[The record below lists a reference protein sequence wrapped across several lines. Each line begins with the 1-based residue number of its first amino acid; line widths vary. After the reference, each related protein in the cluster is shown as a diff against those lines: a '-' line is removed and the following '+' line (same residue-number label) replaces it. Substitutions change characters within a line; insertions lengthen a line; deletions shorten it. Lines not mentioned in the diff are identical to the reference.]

1 MKLFQKFF
9 GKKDELDNVEKIF
22 HYNKQAKEIIKEL
35 EGKRL
40 PERVYK
46 PVATAFPLYIKGISQ
61 ALEDMV
67 RFKPENEEELEEFN
81 KNVIKSLKTIQN
93 FQLNQGKLVAIV
105 FEEEVL
111 KLGGIF
117 NKIIE
122 IQQEIGKE
130 VEKRKIARYKKDEL
144 KHYKEK
150 YKKIEQKIN
159 KKNKE
164 IQTLNKEI
172 ENLEK
177 ELNAIKFD
185 ATAKKKIEEELS
197 ILELRI
203 LSIIGIISKELKKD
217 KKRDELVENY
227 LKKPLKTFLEDDKLK
242 IADII
247 EDLKIKKIKK
257 DELRNLRDKYKAL
270 KDEELA
276 LKKKLDKINNIK
288 EKIRINRMKL
298 EKLEK
303 EKERLEQKK
312 KYFYKLLPLEATNN
326 ENSENNHLRHE

>member
-40 PERVYK
+40 PDRVYK

-67 RFKPENEEELEEFN
+67 KFKPENEEELEEFN
-81 KNVIKSLKTIQN
+81 KNVIKSLKTIQS

-217 KKRDELVENY
+217 KKRNELAENY

-312 KYFYKLLPLEATNN
+312 EILLQTT
-326 ENSENNHLRHE
+326 SS